1 MEFEMLVGVV
11 FAIFVIA
18 TSYIY
23 DRVKS
28 GGNSPRIKLSLPLL
42 SSIRRKKTEEKM
54 KEIDQKLEEVV
65 SAGVSKGKE
74 NREED
79 KELDKMEELASKNVE
94 VSDDL
99 LNEMQTADRMSISE
113 ELSLEAD
120 GLPHVPDM
128 PDLPSELNSDLEVD
142 TSDVDIG
149 FGIEVSEEEEGT
161 ESEKIE
167 FDEEDD
173 LIASIAKEVEVK
185 EEEEIDLLRDLKGQN
200 FDVNELENELNEA
213 LRRLK
218 SLS

>member
-23 DRVKS
+23 DRMKS
-28 GGNSPRIKLSLPLL
+28 RSNSPSIKLSLPLL
-42 SSIRRKKTEEKM
+42 PSTRRKKTEGKM
-54 KEIDQKLEEVV
+54 KERDQKLEEVV

-74 NREED
+74 NRGED

-99 LNEMQTADRMSISE
+99 LNEMQTADRISTSE
-113 ELSLEAD
+113 ELSLESD
-120 GLPHVPDM
+120 DLPDVPDL

-149 FGIEVSEEEEGT
+149 FGIEESEEEEGT

-185 EEEEIDLLRDLKGQN
+185 EEEEVDLLRDLKGQN